1 MLLSLVPSTTA
12 GFRQSG
18 GDHALESSLTAKDAY
33 LAGVDL
39 VAAECVVEGTHFG
52 GVGCVTFVGE
62 ELFDLRIVDCR
73 RD

>member
-1 MLLSLVPSTTA
+1 MLSFVPSTTA

-18 GDHALESSLTAKDAY
+18 GDHALESSLRAKDAY

-39 VAAECVVEGTHFG
+39 VAAERVVEGTHFG